1 MTIFIRA
8 KLKKPD
14 GQTNIDKHVYSG
26 AVHEILKF
34 NFLRHLKAW
43 LISLKSWQQGNYLIQ
58 KYQHV

>member
-1 MTIFIRA
+1 MNKNMTIFIRA
-8 KLKKPD
+8 KLKKPV

-43 LISLKSWQQGNYLIQ
+43 LISLKSWQ
-58 KYQHV
+58 